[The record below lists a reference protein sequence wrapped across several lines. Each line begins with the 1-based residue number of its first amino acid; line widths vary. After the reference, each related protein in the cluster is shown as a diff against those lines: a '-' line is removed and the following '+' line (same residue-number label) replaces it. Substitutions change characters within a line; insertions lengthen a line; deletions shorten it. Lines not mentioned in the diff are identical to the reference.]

1 MLVVADVQVT
11 IIHHTVVEVSAEA
24 ETETEH
30 RVKMEP
36 AVAAVV
42 QMVLQEPLTM
52 VEKVAM
58 VFALSDIERET
69 KNGSC
74 TIRFKY

>member
-1 MLVVADVQVT
+1 MLVVAEVQVT

-42 QMVLQEPLTM
+42 PTAPRLRVVGPIASGDRRCQVPLP
-52 VEKVAM
+52 KDC
-58 VFALSDIERET
+58 L
-69 KNGSC
+69 
-74 TIRFKY
+74 